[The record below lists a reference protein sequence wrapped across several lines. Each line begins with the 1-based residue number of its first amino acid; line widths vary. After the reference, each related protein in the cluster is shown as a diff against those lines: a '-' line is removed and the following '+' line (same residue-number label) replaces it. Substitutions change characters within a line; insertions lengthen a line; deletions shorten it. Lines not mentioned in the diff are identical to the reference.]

1 MLDSKSLPEI
11 VYGSA
16 DSAIAKQIS
25 TLIKKG
31 LLKKIAAKIY
41 TSNLLEPAEVIL
53 KRNLFGVLGKLYP
66 GAVLSFRSA
75 LEVWPSPGGI
85 MYLSYTYTK
94 NIELPGITVALIEG
108 PAALETDRVLS
119 GELHLASLERALL
132 ENLSQGRM
140 NKTGET
146 KTLSRVF
153 IEQRL
158 SQILQ
163 IEGEQ
168 ELNKIRDNARSIAPL
183 LNLEKSFHLL
193 NQIISALLATQP
205 SKLLHS
211 PVALATAL
219 GEPYDSYRIDLFTKL
234 FSFLQQT
241 ALPHRVEELQSTEAY
256 TNLSFFEAY
265 FSNYIEGTEFELE
278 EARDIIFHDLL
289 IPNRSGDTHDIR
301 GTFFI
306 LNNPRMLMR
315 TPQNINEFIDL
326 LQERH
331 LVLLEG
337 RPDKSPGKFKTRA
350 NRAGNTSFVEPNLVK
365 GTLKKALELYFALQ
379 HPLAKAIYIMFVVS
393 EVHPFEDGNGRIA
406 RIMMNAELVKAQYKR
421 IIIPTIYREDYLLAL
436 RKLSRQQIPDAYVR
450 MLDRAQAFSAW
461 LNPND
466 FAETT
471 QQLHRCKAFSEPEA
485 ESLQWPE

>member
-25 TLIKKG
+25 TLVKKG

-140 NKTGET
+140 NKTGEI

-219 GEPYDSYRIDLFTKL
+219 GEPYDSYHIDLFAKL

-256 TNLSFFEAY
+256 TNFSFFEAY

-315 TPQNINEFIDL
+315 TPQNFNEFIDL

-337 RPDKSPGKFKTRA
+337 RPDKNPGKFKTRA

-485 ESLQWPE
+485 GSLQWPE